1 MQARVSLV
9 KGGGRVTLSQLEA
22 SGWQG
27 AAPAG
32 LAPGAGCAAHVSAHG
47 WVPVVTPL
55 PRGSAA
61 AASGVGLAASP
72 RGHLPRLLPQQ
83 EDRRQLQRRREGGGS
98 RGCGANT
105 RTSSPA
111 PTPTQAP
118 GRPKELPS
126 RVVQTLEPGDRR
138 GCRAAHLAGRA
149 SRSRSGSPHVKQ
161 IIPKNCDTVLFK
173 ET

>member
-1 MQARVSLV
+1 MCLLM
-9 KGGGRVTLSQLEA
+9 GGCPWSRRCPGALQQLPVEW
-22 SGWQG
+22 GWQPLRG
-27 AAPAG
+27 AICPG
-32 LAPGAGCAAHVSAHG
+32 CCHSRRTGGSCRDEEKGAGAEDVE
-47 WVPVVTPL
+47 PTP
-55 PRGSAA
+55 
-61 AASGVGLAASP
+61 
-72 RGHLPRLLPQQ
+72 
-83 EDRRQLQRRREGGGS
+83 
-98 RGCGANT
+98 

>member
-1 MQARVSLV
+1 MLRLASWRPPDGRELRPQAWRQGQDAPHMCLLT
-9 KGGGRVTLSQLEA
+9 GGCPWSRRSPGAVQQLPVEW
-22 SGWQG
+22 GWQPLQG
-27 AAPAG
+27 AICPG
-32 LAPGAGCAAHVSAHG
+32 CCRSRRTGGSCRDEETGAGA
-47 WVPVVTPL
+47 
-55 PRGSAA
+55 
-61 AASGVGLAASP
+61 
-72 RGHLPRLLPQQ
+72 
-83 EDRRQLQRRREGGGS
+83 EDVEP
-98 RGCGANT
+98 AP

-118 GRPKELPS
+118 GHPKELPS

>member
-1 MQARVSLV
+1 M

-55 PRGSAA
+55 PRGCAA

-83 EDRRQLQRRREGGGS
+83 EDRRQLQRRRDGGGS
-98 RGCGANT
+98 RGCGASTPNLLSCPHPNT
-105 RTSSPA
+105 GPGPSQGAAQPCRANAGTRG
-111 PTPTQAP
+111 QEGMP
-118 GRPKELPS
+118 GRSSCRQGLQKPLGVSSCQANNPQEL
-126 RVVQTLEPGDRR
+126 
-138 GCRAAHLAGRA
+138 
-149 SRSRSGSPHVKQ
+149 
-161 IIPKNCDTVLFK
+161 
-173 ET
+173 